1 MKIVRQAVAGTLE
14 SSDLMVKVAPREEGL
29 EIALQSEVIF
39 QFGSQIEHVIRD
51 TLSKLGVTDGLF
63 IIEDKGALDC
73 VVRSRVQTAVQRAA
87 DVWDVK
93 WSALS

>member
-14 SSDLMVKVAPREEGL
+14 SSDLMVKVVPREEGL

-39 QFGSQIEHVIRD
+39 QFGAQIEHVIRD
-51 TLSKLGVTDGLF
+51 TLEKLGITDGLF

-87 DVWDVK
+87 DVWDAK

>member
-1 MKIVRQAVAGTLE
+1 M
-14 SSDLMVKVAPREEGL
+14 
-29 EIALQSEVIF
+29 
-39 QFGSQIEHVIRD
+39 
-51 TLSKLGVTDGLF
+51 F